1 MKKDLVILVADR
13 DMEQTLL
20 GLLSR
25 PKALGIREV
34 SYDIFAHPGRD
45 PGVFLQGAEF
55 LRPFTDQYDFA
66 LVLFDREGCGQE
78 ERSPED
84 LENDLQAHLESAG
97 WEGRCAVVVLNPELE
112 AWVFSSSTHV
122 AEVIASGDT
131 ELYERKV
138 SATPKNSLG
147 KPERPKELMESLLRE
162 KRIPRSS
169 SLYRQLAEKVSLKQ
183 CHDRA
188 FNKLRD
194 TLQGWFGR

>member
-66 LVLFDREGCGQE
+66 LVLFDREGCGVR
-78 ERSPED
+78 RSV
-84 LENDLQAHLESAG
+84 LQKTWKTTFRHTLKVLVG
-97 WEGRCAVVVLNPELE
+97 KGAVP
-112 AWVFSSSTHV
+112 
-122 AEVIASGDT
+122 
-131 ELYERKV
+131 
-138 SATPKNSLG
+138 
-147 KPERPKELMESLLRE
+147 
-162 KRIPRSS
+162 
-169 SLYRQLAEKVSLKQ
+169 
-183 CHDRA
+183 
-188 FNKLRD
+188 
-194 TLQGWFGR
+194 

>member
-1 MKKDLVILVADR
+1 MW
-13 DMEQTLL
+13 
-20 GLLSR
+20 
-25 PKALGIREV
+25 
-34 SYDIFAHPGRD
+34 
-45 PGVFLQGAEF
+45 
-55 LRPFTDQYDFA
+55 
-66 LVLFDREGCGQE
+66 GQE

-97 WEGRCAVVVLNPELE
+97 WEGRCAVVVLDPELE
-112 AWVFSSSTHV
+112 AWVFSHSPHV
-122 AEVIASGDT
+122 PEVIASGDT

>member
-25 PKALGIREV
+25 PKALAIREI
-34 SYDIFAHPGRD
+34 SFDIFIHPEHD
-45 PGVFLQGAEF
+45 PGVFLQGADF
-55 LRPFTDQYDFA
+55 LRSLADQYCFA
-66 LVLFDREGCGQE
+66 LAMLDREGCGQE
-78 ERSPED
+78 RRSPEE
-84 LENDLQAHLESAG
+84 LENDLQARLESAG

-169 SLYRQLAEKVSLKQ
+169 SLYR
-183 CHDRA
+183 
-188 FNKLRD
+188 
-194 TLQGWFGR
+194 